1 MIKALIFDFDGLIL
15 DTETPEVIAW
25 QEVYSRYG
33 VEFPVLLWGRIV
45 GGNGNNDFDPIEY
58 LRAQTG
64 REIDGTLERED
75 KRVRDR
81 QLVAEQGPLPGVEE
95 MLQAADR
102 LGLRCAIASS
112 STHAWV
118 DGQLKRLGL
127 YDYFDAIVCRE
138 EVERVK
144 PDPQLF
150 EAALRALGVGADEAL
165 VFEDSPNGVKA
176 GRAAGIRVVAVPNPV
191 TALLEIE
198 GAEILLDSLADLTL
212 EELLEKVNH

>member
-1 MIKALIFDFDGLIL
+1 
-15 DTETPEVIAW
+15 
-25 QEVYSRYG
+25 

>member
-33 VEFPVLLWGRIV
+33 VEFPVLLWGGIV
-45 GGNGNNDFDPIEY
+45 GGDGNDSFDPVRY
-58 LRAQTG
+58 LSEQAGQQVDGDLMRA
-64 REIDGTLERED
+64 D

-81 QLVAEQGPLPGVEE
+81 QLVAEQGALPGVEDT
-95 MLQAADR
+95 LQAAAR

-118 DGQLKRLGL
+118 DTQLKRLGL
-127 YDYFDAIVCRE
+127 YQYFEAILCRE
-138 EVERVK
+138 DVQRVK

-150 EAALRALGVGADEAL
+150 LAALQALGVGPQEAL
-165 VFEDSPNGVKA
+165 VFEDSPNGVQA
-176 GRAAGIRVVAVPNPV
+176 ARSAGIRVVAVPNPV
-191 TALLEIE
+191 TALLGIE
-198 GAEILLDSLADLTL
+198 GADLLLDTLADFTL
-212 EELLEKVNH
+212 EEMLEKIGG